1 METEVRVKAKECA
14 RMRISL
20 VFLGSTGAGPVYAYE
35 MARALLTDKRCQLQV
50 IVSENVANLPSW
62 EKAFAGGN
70 ADFHV
75 VKTYNRSKLSVFLNT
90 FNIVRKYRIYKL
102 IRDFQP
108 DVLYS
113 PFVLM
118 WERFLFG
125 MMHGKTHV
133 VKTIHDVKLHDSY
146 RTPSDFF
153 TYILNYGSMRYVDS
167 IVLLNHKDVPL
178 VEKRYHKPIVVIPH
192 ACFDYYFRHPES
204 NKGLRNTIGFIGRIE
219 PYKGID
225 LLIDAF
231 ERLKSRDVKLLI
243 AGSGD
248 IESGLAERIKKNQR
262 IELVN
267 RYIDDAEMQSFI
279 ERADFFVLP
288 YKRASQSGV
297 IPMCFAG
304 GKTVIATNVGA
315 LSEQVPEG
323 TGLIVPPDAEKI
335 AEAIDFLY
343 DHPALIAQYGK
354 AAHSYATTQLTW
366 NHSAQQ
372 LLEFLSSTIR

>member
-167 IVLLNHKDVPL
+167 
-178 VEKRYHKPIVVIPH
+178 KRYHKPIVVIPH

-219 PYKGID
+219 PYKGLD

-231 ERLKSRDVKLLI
+231 QRLRTQDIKLLI

-248 IESGLAERIKKNQR
+248 IESGLAERIKN
-262 IELVN
+262 N
-267 RYIDDAEMQSFI
+267 PWAC
-279 ERADFFVLP
+279 RAD
-288 YKRASQSGV
+288 K
-297 IPMCFAG
+297 
-304 GKTVIATNVGA
+304 
-315 LSEQVPEG
+315 E
-323 TGLIVPPDAEKI
+323 
-335 AEAIDFLY
+335 
-343 DHPALIAQYGK
+343 
-354 AAHSYATTQLTW
+354 
-366 NHSAQQ
+366 
-372 LLEFLSSTIR
+372 

>member
-1 METEVRVKAKECA
+1 METEVRIKAKE
-14 RMRISL
+14 RTDMRISL

-133 VKTIHDVKLHDSY
+133 VKTIHDVTLHDSY
-146 RTPSDFF
+146 RNLSDFF
-153 TYILNYGSMRYVDS
+153 THFLNYGSMRYVDS
-167 IVLLNHKDVPL
+167 VVLLNNSDVPL
-178 VEKRYHKPIVVIPH
+178 VEKRYHKPVAVIPH
-192 ACFDYYFRHPES
+192 ACFDYYFQHENSHR
-204 NKGLRNTIGFIGRIE
+204 GLRNTIGFIGRIE

-243 AGSGD
+243 AGSGV
-248 IESGLAERIKKNQR
+248 IGHELAERIKNNPR

-304 GKTVIATNVGA
+304 GKTVVATNVGA
-315 LSEQVPEG
+315 LPEQVPEG
-323 TGLIVPPDAEKI
+323 TGILVSPDAEEI
-335 AEAIDFLY
+335 AKAVDFLLG
-343 DHPALIAQYGK
+343 HPALIEQYGRS
-354 AAHSYATTQLTW
+354 AHSYASTQLTW
-366 NHSAQQ
+366 SHSAE
-372 LLEFLSSTIR
+372 LLIDFLSTTNR

>member
-1 METEVRVKAKECA
+1 
-14 RMRISL
+14 MRISL
-20 VFLGSTGAGPVYAYE
+20 VVLGSTGAGPVYAYE

-102 IRDFQP
+102 IRDFQS

-219 PYKGID
+219 PYKGLD

-231 ERLKSRDVKLLI
+231 QRLRTQDIKLLI

-248 IESGLAERIKKNQR
+248 IESGLAERIKNNPR

-304 GKTVIATNVGA
+304 GKTVVATNVGA
-315 LSEQVPEG
+315 LPEQVPEG

>member
-1 METEVRVKAKECA
+1 
-14 RMRISL
+14 MRISL

-102 IRDFQP
+102 IRDFQ
-108 DVLYS
+108 
-113 PFVLM
+113 
-118 WERFLFG
+118 
-125 MMHGKTHV
+125 
-133 VKTIHDVKLHDSY
+133 KTIHDVKLHDSY

-167 IVLLNHKDVPL
+167 VVLLNNSDVPL
-178 VEKRYHKPIVVIPH
+178 VEKRYHKPVAVIPH
-192 ACFDYYFRHPES
+192 ACFDYYFQHENSHR
-204 NKGLRNTIGFIGRIE
+204 GLCNTIGFIGRIE
-219 PYKGID
+219 PYKGLD
-225 LLIDAF
+225 LLTDAF
-231 ERLKSRDVKLLI
+231 QRLRTQDIKLLI

-248 IESGLAERIKKNQR
+248 IESGLAERIKNNPR

-279 ERADFFVLP
+279 EKADFFVLP

-304 GKTVIATNVGA
+304 GKTVVATNVGA
-315 LSEQVPEG
+315 LPEQVPEG

>member
-1 METEVRVKAKECA
+1 
-14 RMRISL
+14 MRISL

-90 FNIVRKYRIYKL
+90 FDIVRKYRIYKL

-219 PYKGID
+219 PYKGLD

-231 ERLKSRDVKLLI
+231 QRLRTQDIKLLI

-262 IELVN
+262 IELTN
-267 RYIDDAEMQSFI
+267 RYIDDEEMQSFI
-279 ERADFFVLP
+279 EKADFFVLP

-304 GKTVIATNVGA
+304 GKTVVATNVGA
-315 LSEQVPEG
+315 LPEQVPEG
-323 TGLIVPPDAEKI
+323 TGILVSPDAEEI
-335 AEAIDFLY
+335 AKAVDFLLG
-343 DHPALIAQYGK
+343 HPALIEQYGRS
-354 AAHSYATTQLTW
+354 AHSYASTQLTW
-366 NHSAQQ
+366 SHSAQQ